1 MFEKL
6 VAVPLTKKKKPS
18 NVNFPIT
25 AYSYSAP
32 PPSNATK
39 KRKKRSTK
47 QRRKGSAAAKKRR
60 RTVQKKKKAKKAYKQ
75 VARKM
80 KWIRI

>member
-32 PPSNATK
+32 PSNATK

-47 QRRKGSAAAKKRR
+47 QRRKGSAAAAKKRR